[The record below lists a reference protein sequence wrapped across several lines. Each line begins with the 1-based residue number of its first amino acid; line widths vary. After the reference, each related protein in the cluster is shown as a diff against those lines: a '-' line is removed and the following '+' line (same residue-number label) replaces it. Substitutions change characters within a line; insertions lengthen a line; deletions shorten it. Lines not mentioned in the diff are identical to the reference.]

1 LQNAKTSDIRAV
13 HRRKLVSAGKYLI
26 ALLLLVALQSDARPP
41 QSGASPPERRE
52 GETIRVSVELVVLHA
67 TVQNRRR
74 TLVSGLDKEHFQ
86 VYEDGVLQRI
96 ESFRQ
101 EDIPVTVGLVV
112 DNSGSMGQKH
122 PEVVAAALAF
132 ARSSHPEDELFVV
145 HFNENVWFG
154 LPDDTPFTDQ
164 EAGLRVALSRIKA
177 DGMTALYDAT
187 AAALVHL
194 KKGKWDKK
202 VLVII
207 SDGAD
212 NASQHTLDQ
221 VMALAEQSG
230 VIVYTV
236 GLFQPE
242 DPDRNPGVLRRMAR
256 TTGGEVFLPRSLKDV
271 VPVCEQIAHD
281 IRNQYTLTYVPT
293 NSKQDGAYRAIEVKA
308 RASGQGRLIVRTRAG
323 YYAFVQPPPS
333 PAGPNLP

>member
-1 LQNAKTSDIRAV
+1 LRTAKISDTRTV
-13 HRRKLVSAGKYLI
+13 SRRKLVSVGKYLF
-26 ALLLLVALQSDARPP
+26 ALLFLVALQGDARPP
-41 QSGASPPERRE
+41 QSETSPSERRE
-52 GETIRVSVELVVLHA
+52 QETIRVSVDLVVLHA
-67 TVQNRRR
+67 TVQDRRR
-74 TLVSGLDKEHFQ
+74 TLISGLDKEHFQ
-86 VYEDGVLQRI
+86 IYEDGVLQRI
-96 ESFRQ
+96 ESFSQ

-112 DNSGSMGQKH
+112 DNSGSMGQKL

-132 ARSSHPEDELFVV
+132 ARSSHPEDDLFVV

-154 LPDDTPFTDQ
+154 LAEDTPFTDQ
-164 EAGLRVALSRIKA
+164 EADLRVALSRIKA

-230 VIVYTV
+230 VIIYTV

-242 DPDRNPGVLRRMAR
+242 DPDRNPRVLRRMAR

-281 IRNQYTLTYVPT
+281 IRNQYTLTYAPT
-293 NSKQDGAYRAIEVKA
+293 NPKQDGAYRAIEVKA
-308 RASGQGRLIVRTRAG
+308 RASGQGRLLVRTRAG
-323 YYAFVQPPPS
+323 YYASVPPPPS